1 MPNAIA
7 IMEWNDRSGAE
18 IIASYPQQYSVNPK
32 LMMQVFSQ
40 HEYSGESG
48 LIVLMSENVNLA
60 SYYSGSTHKIFAILF
75 LTEHEDG
82 HLFEDGLADVNRE
95 MIINKDSDNLQQ
107 ILEVQYH
114 RLAIYPRINKEQKL
128 ALVYYNNIKRAIVRR
143 LRAECMLLKSELSI
157 WIKDEFKEEEIDIDL
172 IVNSILQNGICKVES
187 VKGYSSDLLFLIND
201 YIISRKPPKFYRD
214 PSDYN
219 CPESL
224 VADYQIAVKNFFT
237 HYRPNQSDN
246 LNFIDN
252 IILDP
257 VNYVVFT
264 LLRLAIVT
272 RSDLEKLKKKGVEDI
287 DKALDMFKT
296 LQLITVL
303 RDAKNV
309 EYYALVSDIEVSQF
323 FPKYMLNSVRQ
334 SYIVKQNSNLAL
346 IAHLDL
352 LSEEFLRIHALK
364 KKAIEDGAP
373 TSYTAKDS
381 LLNLNLK
388 YTGELE

>member
-18 IIASYPQQYSVNPK
+18 IIASYPQQYSVDPK

-114 RLAIYPRINKEQKL
+114 RLGIYPRINKEQKL

-201 YIISRKPPKFYRD
+201 FIILRKPPKFYRD

-246 LNFIDN
+246 LNFIDK

-352 LSEEFLRIHALK
+352 LSEEFLRILALK
-364 KKAIEDGAP
+364 KKAIEDVAP

-388 YTGELE
+388 YTGEL

>member
-1 MPNAIA
+1 MPHAIA

-18 IIASYPQQYSVNPK
+18 IFVSYPQQYSIDPK
-32 LMMQVFSQ
+32 LMMQIFSQ
-40 HEYSGESG
+40 HEYSGDSG

-60 SYYSGSTHKIFAILF
+60 SYYSGRTHKLFAILF